1 MSGEHKIKIVA
12 IALVVFSLVN
22 ICLLLGLSGGAGLVP
37 RAVRFVLTCVF
48 SFFLFREATWAR
60 WFIGFSAAVGV
71 IVSVVI
77 WIGLSGA
84 LVSKFS
90 FLGIWMLLMG
100 VFYGWVAYMLLL
112 DKDVS
117 RQFNPGSG
125 F

>member
-1 MSGEHKIKIVA
+1 M
-12 IALVVFSLVN
+12 
-22 ICLLLGLSGGAGLVP
+22 VP
-37 RAVRFVLTCVF
+37 RTIRFVITCVI

-60 WFIGFSAAVGV
+60 WLIGFSSVLGV
-71 IVSVVI
+71 IVSLFT
-77 WIGLSGA
+77 WTGLGGE

-90 FLGIWMLLMG
+90 LLGIWMLVMA
-100 VFYGWVAYMLLL
+100 VFYGWVAFTLLF